1 MNDDETAP
9 SASGVPGGD
18 ASGRDVP
25 VLIVDD
31 QPPFR
36 SAARA
41 VVGATP
47 GFTVAVEADSGEAAI
62 EAAADLGEGLVLMD
76 INLGGM
82 SGIEAC
88 RRVTAEHPGLVVV
101 LMSTYP
107 AGDLPAD
114 AADCGAAR
122 YVHKEDL
129 APSVLADT
137 WSAAHR

>member
-1 MNDDETAP
+1 MTSVMSSDS
-9 SASGVPGGD
+9 SAGVV
-18 ASGRDVP
+18 DVP

-31 QPPFR
+31 QAAFR
-36 SAARA
+36 AAARS
-41 VVGATP
+41 VVAATP
-47 GFTVAVEADSGEAAI
+47 GFAVAAEAESGEAAV
-62 EAAADLGEGLVLMD
+62 EAASGISEGLVLMD

-88 RRVTAEHPGLVVV
+88 RRVRTSNPGLVVV

-129 APSVLADT
+129 APSVLSEV
-137 WSAAHR
+137 WSSRRR